1 VNGTRRHRPGV
12 TLLCA
17 TVTFAAALACTASR
31 ERLADPVTPSTT
43 AAPPA
48 APGCDAP
55 VEENVRSYSPVA
67 DKAGA
72 AAQTIKKNALVV
84 GVSADTK
91 LMGFRDPATDMLGGF
106 EVDLLREVARELFD
120 DPNKVEFQVLSFA
133 DRIPALQNNRVD
145 VVAETMT
152 VNCTRWQTVNFSTE
166 YLRAGQRVLVRS
178 DDYEKGVR
186 GLGDLGGQKVC
197 ATRGGTSLDN
207 LRRNFPDVVP
217 EPVGVVTDCMVL
229 FQQGK
234 VRAIV
239 SDDVILAGFQAQD
252 PFARVI
258 LDGDRMTQEPYG
270 MGIKAENTTLT
281 GYINGVLDRMR
292 ADGRWQKIY
301 NQWLAGSLGP
311 QSPPPPAYG
320 RPPR

>member
-1 VNGTRRHRPGV
+1 
-12 TLLCA
+12 
-17 TVTFAAALACTASR
+17 
-31 ERLADPVTPSTT
+31 
-43 AAPPA
+43 
-48 APGCDAP
+48 
-55 VEENVRSYSPVA
+55 VEENVRSYSPSA
-67 DKAGA
+67 DRA
-72 AAQTIKKNALVV
+72 AAVDQTVKKTALVV

-91 LMGFRDPATDMLGGF
+91 LMGFRDPSTGMLGGF
-106 EVDLLREVARELFD
+106 EVDLLREVARELFGNPD
-120 DPNKVEFQVLSFA
+120 AIELQVLSFA

-152 VNCTRWQTVNFSTE
+152 VNCTRWQSVNFSTE

-178 DDYEKGVR
+178 DDYDKGVR
-186 GLGDLGGQKVC
+186 GLRDLGGRKVC

-207 LRRNFPDVVP
+207 LRKNYPEVVP

-234 VRAIV
+234 VAAIV

-270 MGIKAENTTLT
+270 IGVKRENTVLT
-281 GYINGVLDRMR
+281 SYINGVLERMR

-301 NQWLAGSLGP
+301 NQWLAGSLGA
-311 QSPPPPAYG
+311 QNPPAAVYG

>member
-1 VNGTRRHRPGV
+1 VNAARRPHPLAV
-12 TLLCA
+12 AVCA
-17 TVTFAAALACTASR
+17 ALALAGALACTSGR
-31 ERLADPVTPSTT
+31 ERLADPAVPTTT
-43 AAPPA
+43 AAPAA

-55 VEENVRSYSPVA
+55 VEENVRSYNPLPA
-67 DKAGA
+67 TAKGEA
-72 AAQTIKKNALVV
+72 AAQTIRKNALVV

-91 LMGFRDPATDMLGGF
+91 LMGFRDPATGMLGGF

-120 DPNKVEFQVLSFA
+120 DPAKIELQVLSFA

-152 VNCTRWQTVNFSTE
+152 VNCTRWQAVNFSTE
-166 YLRAGQRVLVRS
+166 YLRAGQRLLVRS
-178 DDYEKGVR
+178 DAAGVKG
-186 GLGDLGGQKVC
+186 LADLGGQKVC

-207 LRRNFPDVVP
+207 LRRNFPQVVP

-234 VRAIV
+234 VAAIV

-258 LDGDRMTQEPYG
+258 LEGDRLTQEPYG

-281 GYINGVLDRMR
+281 GYVNGVLDRMR

-301 NQWLAGSLGP
+301 NQWLAGSLGA
-311 QSPPPPAYG
+311 QNPPAAAYG
-320 RPPR
+320 RAPR